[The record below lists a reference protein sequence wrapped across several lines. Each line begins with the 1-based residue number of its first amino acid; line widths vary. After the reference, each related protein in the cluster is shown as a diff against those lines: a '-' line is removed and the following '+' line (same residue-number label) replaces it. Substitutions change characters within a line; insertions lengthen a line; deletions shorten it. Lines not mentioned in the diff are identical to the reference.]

1 MKNSILALLA
11 IIVASFA
18 LIAAQPEINPSHIDV
33 YVTPY
38 YNSKGPEVSVGRFSS
53 GLASAKE
60 DAFLTTIAAMKKD
73 WDRLTFPE
81 LYVGAI
87 RLYDLGYRR
96 EAVYWFYS
104 AQYRGR
110 QFGVLL
116 DQTKMGSIGDLGF
129 ELLHAQ
135 NAFYQLV
142 GPYINGYAFG
152 DTDELVKIVERVQ
165 KEGRRIP
172 DLQAAYPRVT
182 FRNKSEWQSANTELA
197 DGMSQLISTL
207 KEKKGEIKRQ
217 RTERG
222 MEEKFSKL
230 TSKELPSR

>member
-1 MKNSILALLA
+1 MNKLAIAFVAINLALL
-11 IIVASFA
+11 V
-18 LIAAQPEINPSHIDV
+18 LKAAQPEINPSHIDA

-38 YNSKGPEVSVGRFSS
+38 YDSKGPVISVGRFSS
-53 GLASAKE
+53 GLASAKLE
-60 DAFLTTIAAMKKD
+60 KFLAIIAEMKKD

-81 LYVGAI
+81 LYVAAI
-87 RLYDLGYRR
+87 RLYDLGYRK

-116 DQTKMGSIGDLGF
+116 DQTKMGSIGSPGF

-152 DTDELVKIVERVQ
+152 DIDGLVKIVERVQ

-172 DLQAAYPRVT
+172 DLQTAYPGVT
-182 FRNKSEWQSANTELA
+182 FKSQSEWMSANTDLA
-197 DGMSQLISTL
+197 NGMNQLISTL
-207 KEKKGEIKRQ
+207 KEKKDEIRRQ
-217 RTERG
+217 RIERG
-222 MEEKFSKL
+222 MDEKFSKL
-230 TSKELPSR
+230 TSKELPTR